1 VLVAAVV
8 VENVCDA
15 AVIPFN
21 VYNPLLFHVALPLPS
36 LVKTAPVV
44 VKLPP
49 VTLNVFVTS
58 EVDVIVPVLTD
69 VDEIL
74 PDDVKDVAVI
84 NPAAKP
90 PLPSRLTIVF
100 DVFDDVAEFTDEAI
114 VVILAVFAV
123 MEFVLLVMLNVFA
136 VILAVFAVMEFVLLV
151 MLNVFAVILAVFAV
165 IEFVLEVI
173 NVGNVVIVVDDTPP
187 TLFTTGTAA
196 VPPKSFVNCII
207 PFAVEVASIA
217 DIVAV
222 VVPDTMFIPV
232 PAVKAPCFPLSS

>member
-1 VLVAAVV
+1 MLVAAVV

-123 MEFVLLVMLNVFA
+123 MEFVLLV
-136 VILAVFAVMEFVLLV
+136 ILAVFAVIEFVLL
-151 MLNVFAVILAVFAV
+151 VILAVFAV

-187 TLFTTGTAA
+187 TLFTTGTAD

-207 PFAVEVASIA
+207 PFAVEVASVA